1 MLGAMLLPLAA
12 LAPCAVKS
20 SVKCETVTDCS
31 LNGLCTAGACVC
43 DAGWVSAAGT
53 GAGTDAP
60 GCGLLDLKKAPSS
73 VSFHGLD
80 EKKSSWG
87 GSVLRLPSAN
97 ASGEKVWAMFAAE
110 M

>member
-1 MLGAMLLPLAA
+1 MLLPLAA
-12 LAPCAVKS
+12 LIPSAAS
-20 SVKCETVTDCS
+20 AVKCETVTDCS

-43 DAGWVSAAGT
+43 DAGWVSAPGT

-87 GSVLRLPSAN
+87 GSVLRLPAAN
-97 ASGEKVWAMFAAE
+97 ASGGKVWAMFAAE